1 MEIILHFFFW
11 LFNSVDPFYKWFLVC
26 CILCTFHIVI
36 KIKQKCIYAK
46 KSVVAIKMSPSFL
59 FSLNSPWCEVTE
71 VKGQPNSKL
80 GLSLDYY
87 SSFQASTQLGISVF
101 LQTLTLSVSPSFADF
116 LVTQN
121 RTDFVLQ
128 ARSCTNV
135 RHDRPQMSILG
146 RKATAVYVELKPE
159 EIMWSFTLFIGA
171 DDSAKQ
177 QRISAPISF
186 LLYQCP
192 E

>member
-1 MEIILHFFFW
+1 MGKIKYGNHFTLFFLLIQFNGSFLQII
-11 LFNSVDPFYKWFLVC
+11 LVC
-26 CILCTFHIVI
+26 CILCIFHIVI

-59 FSLNSPWCEVTE
+59 FSLNGPWCEVTE

-80 GLSLDYY
+80 GVSLDYY
-87 SSFQASTQLGISVF
+87 SSFQASSQLGISVF

-159 EIMWSFTLFIGA
+159 EIMWSFTC
-171 DDSAKQ
+171 
-177 QRISAPISF
+177 
-186 LLYQCP
+186 LLVLMILQSSRGYQP
-192 E
+192 R